1 MYQTWHWFFQEC
13 WVLVLLCLDC
23 VLMWKWSDCNSRVL
37 GLTISKQSHWLCKK
51 KNYGKKKKQFWG
63 TTALSHYWTQS
74 FSWMASTLPYGVVM
88 NTDNYTTTTARF
100 TWLTKV
106 KGTNLSTQKTFQR
119 TTREVLKDEKSS
131 PKLLCTT
138 LLLRTHTDAL
148 SASSRSRILSPI
160 QLTWRCILS
169 CTTKE
174 SQRELFTWNK
184 LAEAVSSKSCP
195 YWWVVLLRNM

>member
-1 MYQTWHWFFQEC
+1 MKWLQSKGLGSNHKQAEPLTVQEEEL
-13 WVLVLLCLDC
+13 W
-23 VLMWKWSDCNSRVL
+23 
-37 GLTISKQSHWLCKK
+37 G
-51 KNYGKKKKQFWG
+51 KKQFWG
-63 TTALSHYWTQS
+63 TTALSHYWIQS

-88 NTDNYTTTTARF
+88 NTDNYATTTARF
-100 TWLTKV
+100 TWLTKM

-169 CTTKE
+169 CTTTLKNPKE
-174 SQRELFTWNK
+174 NCYMYWEKQTCWSSFLEELSLQVSCLASQHVAHIHK
-184 LAEAVSSKSCP
+184 
-195 YWWVVLLRNM
+195 VVQCLHW